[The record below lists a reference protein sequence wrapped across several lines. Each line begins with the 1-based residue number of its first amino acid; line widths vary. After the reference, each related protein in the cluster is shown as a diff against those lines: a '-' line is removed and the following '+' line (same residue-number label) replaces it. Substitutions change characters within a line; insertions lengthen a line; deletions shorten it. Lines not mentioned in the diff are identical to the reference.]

1 LLKQAFFTFW
11 SRPSCQLQPGGPSL
25 RDSNAHSQRR
35 SIMARTIVIFDMD
48 GAELQTHDRSLEALL
63 PDMGGSNAI

>member
-1 LLKQAFFTFW
+1 
-11 SRPSCQLQPGGPSL
+11 
-25 RDSNAHSQRR
+25 
-35 SIMARTIVIFDMD
+35 MARTIVIFDMD